1 MNRRKS
7 WSGPRVHKECVYS
20 CFLGCSVRITMLC
33 ERCIRSFVSGSFYP
47 LWNEECMYNFLL
59 YKTTCMFLKYKDSW
73 RLPFWYIKPTFQP
86 LHRRM
91 GASFWGAVITFDNFD
106 NYFLIITFDN
116 YFLIITF
123 DNYFLIITFDNF
135 AVIIFPTLLANFI
148 VIFRRPSYFFL
159 LTLRCCIKCQRYE
172 RYFEQ
177 SYLTWPTFQQ
187 VTFIFC
193 WTFIQNLPDL
203 S

>member
-7 WSGPRVHKECVYS
+7 WFGSRVHKECVYS

-33 ERCIRSFVSGSFYP
+33 KRCIRSFVSGSFYP
-47 LWNEECMYNFLL
+47 LWNEECMYNFSLCG
-59 YKTTCMFLKYKDSW
+59 TTCMFLKYKDSW
-73 RLPFWYIKPTFQP
+73 RLPFWYIKPTFHLFIGVWAP
-86 LHRRM
+86 V
-91 GASFWGAVITFDNFD
+91 FWGAVTTLPNLSRIC
-106 NYFLIITFDN
+106 
-116 YFLIITF
+116 
-123 DNYFLIITFDNF
+123 
-135 AVIIFPTLLANFI
+135 PTLLPSFI

-159 LTLRCCIKCQRYE
+159 LTLHCYIKCQRYE

-193 WTFIQNLPDL
+193 SKFALLILVWKLPPPPSSYTYEPL
-203 S
+203 YSQP